1 MIIHRGDF
9 SKNRGFTLLEV
20 LVALTIMSIGL
31 LGLASMLT
39 KGMRFNHQ
47 AYVRT
52 QSTYIAYDIIDRIR
66 ANGSNAGN
74 YVFTTGDFPDWA
86 DLLADSIEKRD
97 LQSFVTQVEAA
108 IPGGDA
114 SISVDAGVTPNVY
127 TLSMVWFDRD
137 QGTNVTQSWDFVP

>member
-1 MIIHRGDF
+1 MNH
-9 SKNRGFTLLEV
+9 SCPVSNKKGFTLLEV
-20 LVALTIMSIGL
+20 LVALVILSVGL

-52 QSTYIAYDIIDRIR
+52 QSTYIAYDLMDRMR
-66 ANGSNAGN
+66 ANSAAGAS
-74 YVFTTGDFPDWA
+74 YVFTADDFPDWA
-86 DLLADSIEKRD
+86 ESLDDSVVKSD
-97 LQSFVTQVEAA
+97 LQSFVAQVQTAL
-108 IPGGDA
+108 PGGDA

-137 QGTNVTQSWDFVP
+137 QGVNVTQSWDFVP